1 MIYELIAE
9 YCKMQLEKN
18 NGCRRRI
25 QKEELLEA
33 AGGGDESCIRMI
45 RVAQMDEFERALD
58 QLCRDQ
64 ILSPVVSSK
73 VRGAAVPSYEKYL
86 LNGTSRT
93 KEYDSGYRKQL
104 YAYPGTRVPEYYRA
118 KKAEFEKDKGYMD
131 RIYGYWQQKEK
142 LDLTANELGFYLF
155 HSEKAFEQ
163 PEKNKKSSGRALEV
177 LNRMGLSLN
186 DLGVRHAPEPFFHIS
201 YPGLYDNRQHR
212 VLITENKD
220 TYYTVMEKMAG
231 FGYDCVIFGEGKK
244 ILSSFAVAE
253 DYGIGKGDAVHYFGD
268 LDPEGL
274 SIYAKFRRRYGQMYE
289 ISLRSDWYQALASAY
304 DPETLP
310 LTETHVMEEA
320 MREALPV
327 LEELPEDT
335 AARLIKLFEEGR
347 YIPQEAVAPIWL
359 GIGQQ
364 QAGL

>member
-9 YCKMQLEKN
+9 YCKIQLEKN

-33 AGGGDESCIRMI
+33 AGRGDESCIRMI

-58 QLCRDQ
+58 RLSRDQ

-73 VRGAAVPSYEKYL
+73 VRGAAVPSYDKYL
-86 LNGTSRT
+86 LNGKSKT
-93 KEYDSGYRKQL
+93 KEYDSGYQKQL

-118 KKAEFEKDKGYMD
+118 KKEEFESDREYLD
-131 RIYGYWQQKEK
+131 RIYSYWQQKEK

-155 HSEKAFEQ
+155 RSEKAFEQ
-163 PEKNKKSSGRALEV
+163 PEKNKKSSGRALEA

-201 YPGLYDNRQHR
+201 YPGLYENRRHN

-220 TYYTVMEKMAG
+220 TYYTVMRKMEG
-231 FGYDCVIFGEGKK
+231 FGYDCVVFGEGKK

-253 DYGIGKGDAVHYFGD
+253 DYGIGIGDAVHYFGD
-268 LDPEGL
+268 LDPEGF
-274 SIYAKFRRRYGQMYE
+274 SIYTKFWRRYGQVYE
-289 ISLRSDWYQALASAY
+289 ISLRTDWYIALASAY
-304 DPETLP
+304 DPEDLP
-310 LTETHVMEEA
+310 LAEAHIMKEA
-320 MREALPV
+320 MREALPA
-327 LEELPEDT
+327 LNELPADT
-335 AARLIKLFEEGR
+335 AARLTELFEEGR
-347 YIPQEAVAPIWL
+347 YIPQEAIAPVWL

-364 QAGL
+364 QAGQ

>member
-177 LNRMGLSLN
+177 LNRMGLS
-186 DLGVRHAPEPFFHIS
+186 

-253 DYGIGKGDAVHYFGD
+253 DYGLGKGDAVHYFGD

-364 QAGL
+364 QAGQ